1 MKISEREFPPDSLFS
16 DKQSTSFD
24 TWLLVDAT
32 DERRRDFLGSV
43 MTEREKLPGYRR
55 KPNKVISTLS
65 LNVASCC
72 PQPGFQ
78 FRILHN
84 VNVLKL
90 IIQHCKGS
98 IFAPLHQINS
108 CEILLDRKKS
118 WTSHDGQLTEIWKRH
133 YWNDRK
139 RRLATPPPNRLVLEW
154 ILCLTINLM
163 QR

>member
-108 CEILLDRKKS
+108 CEILLDRKKKAEHLTMAS
-118 WTSHDGQLTEIWKRH
+118 WQKSENAIIEMTERGVSRRLHPIDW
-133 YWNDRK
+133 YWNEYY
-139 RRLATPPPNRLVLEW
+139 V
-154 ILCLTINLM
+154 
-163 QR
+163 

>member
-108 CEILLDRKKS
+108 CEILLDRKKKLNIS
-118 WTSHDGQLTEIWKRH
+118 RWPA
-133 YWNDRK
+133 DRNLK
-139 RRLATPPPNRLVLEW
+139 TPLLKWQKEASRDAS
-154 ILCLTINLM
+154 T
-163 QR
+163 Q